1 MTLFFYRTMGRRK
14 NYKLKAQSDESDE
27 PAHTGR
33 EKSQKSTMIESSP
46 KKSTSGNFEEF

>member
-1 MTLFFYRTMGRRK
+1 MGRRK

-33 EKSQKSTMIESSP
+33 EKSQKSTMIESSQ
-46 KKSTSGNFEEF
+46 KNQLRVILKNFRETFFNET

>member
-1 MTLFFYRTMGRRK
+1 MGRRK
-14 NYKLKAQSDESDE
+14 NYKVKAQSDESDE

-33 EKSQKSTMIESSP
+33 KKLQECTMIESSP